1 MSRVLNMPSYLYDH
15 QKELIKTVLEDK
27 EGHWYVV
34 KSFRQLSGKTFALEN
49 LVLAVAL
56 TRPGSISIFVEPSNN
71 QCSKV
76 GSETYAAV
84 AHLGAKFNGS
94 SNILTL
100 PNLSKIY
107 FRSSEADTKTIRGY
121 TVRGGGVLIVDEAGF
136 VSEEYYNA
144 LFPVVQK
151 HKASVVLASTPD
163 RQSGTFY
170 DFYERGKGND
180 LKIVS
185 INWSQFVTSFYS
197 QEEMDFYKSVYS
209 SRRFRTEILGEF
221 TIDGGS
227 VFTNFDK
234 CVGKPEDRKVKLISV
249 DWGAG
254 GGDYTAVVFW
264 NKDKQVV
271 DIKYFNDLTPM
282 SQLEYL
288 KERIIRERPERVV
301 VESNSIGSVYYDMLR
316 KKSVPGVQVEKFNT
330 SNSSKCEII
339 DRLQAGFEHEEILI
353 PDDEELLRELRGFEE
368 QTTKSGLR
376 TYNCPPPLHDDLVMA
391 LAIGY
396 YKLTKKAGQYSFS
409 IY

>member
-15 QKELIKTVLEDK
+15 QKDLIKTVLGDEG
-27 EGHWYVV
+27 GHWFVV
-34 KSFRQLSGKTFALEN
+34 KSFRQLAGKSFALEN

-56 TRPGSISIFVEPSNN
+56 TRPRSVSIFVEPSNN

-76 GSETYAAV
+76 GSETYSAV
-84 AHLGAKFNGS
+84 AHIGAKFNGS

-100 PNLSKIY
+100 PNMSKIY

-121 TVRGGGVLIVDEAGF
+121 TVKGGGILVVDEAAF
-136 VSEEYYNA
+136 VGEEYYNA

-170 DFYERGKGND
+170 DFYERGLSND

-185 INWSQFVTSFYS
+185 LNWSKYLDNFYKP
-197 QEEMDFYKSVYS
+197 EELEFYKSVYS

-227 VFTNFDK
+227 VFTNLDK
-234 CVGKPEDRKVKLISV
+234 CIGKPEDRKVKLISV

-254 GGDYTAVVFW
+254 GGDYTALIFW

-271 DIKYFNDLTPM
+271 DLKYFNDLTPM
-282 SQLEYL
+282 SQLDYL
-288 KERIIRERPERVV
+288 KERIVRERPEKVI
-301 VESNSIGSVYYDMLR
+301 VESNSIGSVYYDML
-316 KKSVPGVQVEKFNT
+316 KKSLPGVQVEKFNT

-353 PDDEELLRELRGFEE
+353 PDNEELLRELRGFEE

-396 YKLTKKAGQYSFS
+396 SKLTKKVGQYSFS
-409 IY
+409 TY